1 MKFEAVIGLEVHSQ
15 LKTKSKLFS
24 SSNTDFGSHP
34 NSNVSEVDLG
44 LPGVLPVINSKAVD
58 LAIIAGL
65 STNCKINKISTF
77 ARKHYFYPDL
87 PKGYQIS
94 QYDEPLASKGQLEIK
109 LNKKNKKIIR
119 INRIHMEED
128 AGKLIHDLSEEN
140 SMVDLNRAGVPL
152 IEIVTEPDMSS
163 SEEAVEYLKRLR
175 NILIFSGVSDCNMEE
190 GNFRC
195 DANISV
201 RKVGTKK
208 LGTKTEI
215 KNVNSFRFVQ
225 KAIDYEIERQIKLIK
240 DGKNIVQETRLFN
253 PDSNKTYAMRSKED
267 AHDYRYFPDPDLQP
281 LVLTDER
288 IESIKSSRYVSFDE
302 KMNKYLEDYKLS
314 KEDAEILLS
323 SKVINEYFDST
334 LNYIKEPNIVC
345 NWITSELIRFINKED
360 FNLSEENFASL
371 LKAVIAGEINN
382 NSAKDIL
389 VKIVTTNK
397 NVKDVIKD
405 FGLEQE
411 SSEEFLNNIVDE
423 ILKNN
428 RDEHKRIMD
437 GETKLISFFVGQ
449 AMKETKGK
457 GNPKIIN
464 EILRNRF
471 NVKE

>member
-1 MKFEAVIGLEVHSQ
+1 M
-15 LKTKSKLFS
+15 
-24 SSNTDFGSHP
+24 
-34 NSNVSEVDLG
+34 
-44 LPGVLPVINSKAVD
+44 
-58 LAIIAGL
+58 
-65 STNCKINKISTF
+65 
-77 ARKHYFYPDL
+77 
-87 PKGYQIS
+87 
-94 QYDEPLASKGQLEIK
+94 
-109 LNKKNKKIIR
+109 
-119 INRIHMEED
+119 
-128 AGKLIHDLSEEN
+128 
-140 SMVDLNRAGVPL
+140 
-152 IEIVTEPDMSS
+152 
-163 SEEAVEYLKRLR
+163 
-175 NILIFSGVSDCNMEE
+175 
-190 GNFRC
+190 
-195 DANISV
+195 
-201 RKVGTKK
+201 
-208 LGTKTEI
+208 TKT
-215 KNVNSFRFVQ
+215 
-225 KAIDYEIERQIKLIK
+225 
-240 DGKNIVQETRLFN
+240 
-253 PDSNKTYAMRSKED
+253 
-267 AHDYRYFPDPDLQP
+267 
-281 LVLTDER
+281 TDER

-323 SKVINEYFDST
+323 SKIIYEYFDST
-334 LNYIKEPNIVC
+334 LNYIKEPKIVY

-411 SSEEFLNNIVDE
+411 SSEEFLNNIIDE

-428 RDEHKRIMD
+428 PDEHKRIMD

-471 NVKE
+471 NVNE